1 MAEIDEALRKEI
13 KDILDREKWQG
24 YVSGKVEGALNVLY
38 ALNLSKE
45 ERLKLL
51 TEAVGLSYA
60 TARDFLESREI
71 EEQILKN
78 IDLL

>member
-24 YVSGKVEGALNVLY
+24 YVSGRVEGVLNVLY

-60 TARDFLESREI
+60 TARDFLDSREI